1 MHFDTLLQVVVPAS
15 PVIPGAYV
23 SDYPTAISVS
33 SSWMVYASPDGANT
47 FLMTALKSAKK
58 SLHVYTYQ
66 ITDDASV
73 DGSECGQ
80 LIELYKAGLDVT
92 VLVSNQIYDQ
102 YDSKLAAKCYQQL
115 VTAGLN
121 VTKAPSYY
129 DFSHN
134 KFAIIDGTTVLL
146 STGNWSPSDFP
157 TTASECV
164 CSRVPLAM
172 RLLHSFDVVFILY
185 ASSANVTLLQVPC
198 PRSFW
203 LADCKQGLQSS
214 SH

>member
-1 MHFDTLLQVVVPAS
+1 VPPS

-23 SDYPTAISVS
+23 TDYPKPISVS
-33 SSWMVYASPDGANT
+33 SDWMVYASPDGANS

-73 DGSECGQ
+73 EGTECGE
-80 LIELYKAGLDVT
+80 LVALYKAGLDVV
-92 VLVSNQIYDQ
+92 VLVSNQIYDK
-102 YDSKLAAKCYQQL
+102 YDSALAAKCYNQL
-115 VTAGLN
+115 VSAGLN

-134 KFAIIDGTTVLL
+134 KFAIVDGTTVLL

-157 TTASECV
+157 PTASQCV
-164 CSRVPLAM
+164 CSRAPLATLRSQSIVVLFISSRSLCDFNATPGTLPPVILAG
-172 RLLHSFDVVFILY
+172 RL
-185 ASSANVTLLQVPC
+185 
-198 PRSFW
+198 
-203 LADCKQGLQSS
+203 
-214 SH
+214 